1 MRNVGIVIRHEI
13 HTMLSTRS
21 FWVMTFLFPALIFA
35 FTVLPQASALG
46 AFRRE
51 KPALFWQATGKPA
64 GFVDHAGLIK
74 RLPQGVQSVTLREFT
89 DEVSAQQALVA
100 GIVDQYY
107 VIPRDF
113 MASGKLLLV
122 DRRFSPLI
130 SLTGAA
136 AMERVIDYNLV
147 GDEMLAELLSDP
159 TPSVQ
164 EVSLAPATPDGR
176 GRGSG
181 NALMDFAVPFGVM
194 FVLFFV
200 ITLSAGFMLQSVSK
214 EKQSRTAEVLLL
226 SLRPRDL
233 MFGKLV
239 GLGIVALLQMAVW
252 LGASLL
258 LMGQGSAAIAVLRG
272 YALSPAF
279 AVWTLLYFL
288 GGYVVYASALGALGA
303 LVPNLREG
311 SQMTFIILMP
321 LLLPILLN
329 STFIE
334 SPDGAL
340 ATVLSLFPL
349 TAPTSMPT
357 RLVAGSV
364 PAWQPVVGLLG
375 LAATAYAFVL
385 LSARFFSPEALLSD
399 TGFGWQRIIGTLR
412 RPGQT

>member
-1 MRNVGIVIRHEI
+1 MRNVRIVIRHEI
-13 HTMLSTRS
+13 TTMLATRS
-21 FWVMTFLFPALIFA
+21 FWVMTFLFPALIFM

-51 KPALFWQATGKPA
+51 KPALFWQATGKPV
-64 GFVDHAGLIK
+64 GYVDHAGLIK
-74 RLPQGVQSVTLREFT
+74 RLPQSAQSVNLRAFP
-89 DEVSAQQALVA
+89 DEAAAQGALDA
-100 GIVDQYY
+100 GILDQYY
-107 VIPRDF
+107 VISRDF
-113 MASGKLLLV
+113 VATGDLLLV

-136 AMERVIDYNLV
+136 TLERVIHYNLV
-147 GDEMLAELLSDP
+147 GDEMLAALLSDP
-159 TPSVQ
+159 TPSLQ
-164 EVSLAPATPDGR
+164 EISLAPPEQRRAG
-176 GRGSG
+176 G
-181 NALMDFAVPFGVM
+181 NELTGFAVPFGVM

-239 GLGIVALLQMAVW
+239 GLGLVALLQMTVW
-252 LGASLL
+252 LGGSLL
-258 LMGQGSAAIAVLRG
+258 MMGRGPAAIAALRD
-272 YALSPAF
+272 YALAPGF

-329 STFIE
+329 SAFIE

-340 ATVLSLFPL
+340 ATALSLFPL

-357 RLVAGSV
+357 RLAATAV
-364 PAWQPVVGLLG
+364 PAWQPAVGLLG
-375 LAATAYAFVL
+375 LAATAYLFVL
-385 LSARFFSPEALLSD
+385 LAARFFSPETLLSD
-399 TGFGWQRIIGTLR
+399 AGFGWRRIIGELR
-412 RPGQT
+412 RQAPS